1 MEKAAV
7 KAISKLAQ
15 EEQNDVVAAAYGTY
29 GVSFGREYFIP
40 KPFDPR
46 LIVRIAV
53 AVAQAAMDDGVATR
67 PLADIESYAEQLQ
80 QFVYRSGSFM
90 KPLFSTAKKLVRDGG
105 KTRIV
110 FTAGEDRQSVVW
122 GKRVSVRVDLGGRRI
137 IKNKK

>member
-1 MEKAAV
+1 MTRGMEKASV
-7 KAISKLAQ
+7 PAICKLAQ
-15 EEQNDVVAAAYGTY
+15 EEQSDVGSAAYGTY

-53 AVAQAAMDDGVATR
+53 AVARAAMEDGVATR

-105 KTRIV
+105 KTRI
-110 FTAGEDRQSVVW
+110 EI
-122 GKRVSVRVDLGGRRI
+122 GRAHG
-137 IKNKK
+137 